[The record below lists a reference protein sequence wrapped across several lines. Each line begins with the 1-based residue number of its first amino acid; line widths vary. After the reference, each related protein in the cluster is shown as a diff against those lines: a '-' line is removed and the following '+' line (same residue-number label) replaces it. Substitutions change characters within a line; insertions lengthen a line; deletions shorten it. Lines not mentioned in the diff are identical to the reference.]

1 MSPTVPSTAGAQRAK
16 LAKRLASRSDTLIM
30 LSATPHDGRAR
41 SFASLMNMLDPTTL
55 PDPGRYD
62 KKDVRTPVRPP
73 FQEGRDGRGVRQL
86 PRSAR

>member
-1 MSPTVPSTAGAQRAK
+1 MSPTVPPTAAARSAAE

-55 PDPGRYD
+55 PDPERYD
-62 KKDVRTPVRPP
+62 KKDVERLYVSAVSRRT
-73 FQEGRDGRGVRQL
+73 
-86 PRSAR
+86 